1 MKALFLDID
10 GVVCLH
16 NEATGLNWGKGNDD
30 FFDADCCRRLK
41 EIIDITGCKIVLSS
55 SWRLFPESIRLMFKQ
70 FKPYGITREDFLGKT
85 PSLQDRGDEILAYI
99 KKHPQ
104 IEKFVALDDE
114 EYNSYA
120 FPYGRLLLTKEE
132 SGITEMIKNK
142 CIQMLI

>member
-1 MKALFLDID
+1 MLS
-10 GVVCLH
+10 
-16 NEATGLNWGKGNDD
+16 GNN
-30 FFDADCCRRLK
+30 LQ
-41 EIIDITGCKIVLSS
+41 EL
-55 SWRLFPESIRLMFKQ
+55 ESIRLMFKQ